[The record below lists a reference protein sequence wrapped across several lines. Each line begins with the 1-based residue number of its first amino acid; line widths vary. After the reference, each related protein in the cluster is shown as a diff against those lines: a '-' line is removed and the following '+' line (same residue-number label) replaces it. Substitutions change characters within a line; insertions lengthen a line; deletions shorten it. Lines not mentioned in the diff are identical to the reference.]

1 MRSWP
6 PPLGRCHRSP
16 EPGRPTRPSRGGW
29 SPEPR
34 RLARRAWRLT
44 RINTGAG
51 GFALRPSLI
60 CDLHGA
66 ADRTVVAAARDWMAG
81 ARPRTLPAA
90 IVPVAVG
97 SGVAAGYGDFSA
109 WRAALALVVALALQV
124 GVNYA
129 NDYSDG
135 IRGTDEQRVGPVRLV
150 ASGLAT
156 PREVLAA
163 ALGSFLIA
171 GAAGLV
177 LAAVVSW
184 WLIALG
190 AAAIGAAWFY
200 TGGRLPYGYRAL
212 GELSVFAFFG
222 VAAVAGTA
230 YVQMGRLT
238 WLALAASVPVGLLAC
253 ALLVINNLRDI
264 PTDEV
269 SGKRTLAVVLG
280 DQRTRALYA
289 GCASVPF
296 AVAAALASAA
306 PLALLTLLAVPL
318 AIPPIRQVLS
328 EVTGRGLVAV
338 LSETGRLQ
346 LAFGLLLTA
355 GLAVRP

>member
-1 MRSWP
+1 V
-6 PPLGRCHRSP
+6 
-16 EPGRPTRPSRGGW
+16 T
-29 SPEPR
+29 
-34 RLARRAWRLT
+34 
-44 RINTGAG
+44 
-51 GFALRPSLI
+51 
-60 CDLHGA
+60 
-66 ADRTVVAAARDWMAG
+66 AARDWIAG

-97 SGVAAGYGDFSA
+97 SGVAAGYGDFIA

-150 ASGLAT
+150 AAALAT
-156 PREVLAA
+156 PRQVLAA
-163 ALGSFLIA
+163 ALTSFVVA

-190 AAAIGAAWFY
+190 AAAISAAWFY
-200 TGGRLPYGYRAL
+200 TGGSRPYGYRAL
-212 GELSVFAFFG
+212 GEVSVFAFFG
-222 VAAVAGTA
+222 VGAVVGTA
-230 YVQMGRLT
+230 YVEMGKAT
-238 WLALAASVPVGLLAC
+238 WLAVAASIPVGLLAC
-253 ALLVINNLRDI
+253 ALLIVNNLRDI

-289 GCASVPF
+289 GCVSVPF
-296 AVAAALASAA
+296 AVAAAMAGAA
-306 PLALLTLLAVPL
+306 PLTLLALLAVPL
-318 AIPPIRQVLS
+318 AVPPVRQVLAGAAARS
-328 EVTGRGLVAV
+328 LVAV
-338 LSETGRLQ
+338 LGQTGRLQ

-355 GLAVRP
+355 GLSFRP